1 MAGVYMH
8 SPFTMCGPELS
19 TSVITRPREVKN
31 SFNFSR
37 HRGMGLSSTTIS
49 NSRPALLIKC
59 RSVAGGKQREDFS
72 AEPFNWL
79 WTTCSLAEAK

>member
-49 NSRPALLIKC
+49 NSRPLSFAYQVPLGRGRQTARGL
-59 RSVAGGKQREDFS
+59 
-72 AEPFNWL
+72 
-79 WTTCSLAEAK
+79 